1 MTMSGSSLM
10 PLPALGALAIG
21 TALLLAVAPAHAE
34 SADDSRLRQIAGQA
48 QSYTG
53 EVRELLAKG
62 ADPNAPGQGGRT
74 ALHGAAR
81 IAAAETM
88 QALLEAGGN
97 PNRRDEDGNT
107 PLHFAADSAA
117 RAMSIGG
124 EVDTIRVLLRAGG
137 NPNRAN
143 ARGRTPLHV
152 AASSPHGEGAVRAL
166 VSGGADADRKDRSG
180 DTPLHAAVGPNL
192 GQPGV
197 VRTLLNGGGDAS
209 ARNGDGLTVLQL
221 FVRVA
226 PDQGDTAALL
236 IDAGADPDRK
246 YPNGDAPLHAAIRSG
261 GNRGKVDVA
270 EALLSGGADPCVRD
284 AKRYTPYQVAR
295 EGGAIHRALD
305 RAGGHDF
312 ACDGSGV
319 QITEVDRVMRAAKRS
334 NVRSGPGTEH
344 DKVGLLEVGDEVRV
358 TGEAG
363 DWLRIE
369 TPRGEAFVH
378 ASLLEAQVT
387 LEPRC
392 EGRQEGAKCWKE
404 LADRPG
410 CHVWD
415 SYLQLDQTVT
425 WSGACQG
432 GLAIGQGTLDWI
444 ASDWSVEETGALDRG
459 KHRGE
464 WAASFDSGTV
474 AEGTYV
480 GGELNGRW
488 VFRYPG
494 GTVEEGPYVDSER
507 HGRWIERFKDGG
519 RLEQEWRN
527 GSREGQPGVY
537 VTSDGNRHPGRW
549 SDGCF
554 VDDDGN
560 PRVKLNSKTWEE
572 CTSQ

>member
-1 MTMSGSSLM
+1 MRVIQR
-10 PLPALGALAIG
+10 LASAAI
-21 TALLLAVAPAHAE
+21 LAVLATTHAVAE
-34 SADDSRLRQIAGQA
+34 STDDSRLRQLAGQA

-62 ADPNAPGQGGRT
+62 ADPNAPGQGGWT

-88 QALLEAGGN
+88 HALLEAGGD
-97 PNRRDEDGNT
+97 PNSRDENGNT
-107 PLHFAADSAA
+107 PLHFAAESAP

-137 NPNRAN
+137 DPNRTN

-166 VSGGADADRKDRSG
+166 VSGGAYTDRKDRSG
-180 DTPLHAAVGPNL
+180 NTPLHAAVGPNL
-192 GQPGV
+192 GQPEV
-197 VRTLLNGGGDAS
+197 VRTLLDGGGNPS

-221 FVRVA
+221 FVREA
-226 PDQGDTAALL
+226 PDRGDTAALL

-246 YPNGDAPLHAAIRSG
+246 YPNGDAPLHATIRSG

-270 EALLSGGADPCVRD
+270 EALLAGGADPCVRD

-295 EGGAIHRALD
+295 EGGTIHRALD

-312 ACDGSGV
+312 ACDRSGV

-363 DWLRIE
+363 GWLRIE
-369 TPRGEAFVH
+369 TPRGEAFVY

-404 LADRPG
+404 IADRPG
-410 CHVWD
+410 CYVWD
-415 SYLQLDQTVT
+415 SYFRPDQTVS
-425 WSGACQG
+425 WSGACQS
-432 GLAIGQGTLDWI
+432 GLAIGQGTLDWT
-444 ASDWSVEETGALDRG
+444 ASDWSVEESGVLDRG

-464 WAASFDSGTV
+464 WTARFDDGTV
-474 AEGTYV
+474 YKGPYV
-480 GGELNGRW
+480 DGELHGQW
-488 VFRYPG
+488 VIRFADG
-494 GTVEEGPYVDSER
+494 VVWEGPYVNGKE
-507 HGRWIERFKDGG
+507 HGQWVERFKSGAC
-519 RLEQEWRN
+519 LEQEWRN
-527 GSREGQPGVY
+527 GSREGQPGVF
-537 VTSDGNRHPGRW
+537 VTKDGNRHPGRW

-554 VDDDGN
+554 LDDNDN
-560 PRVKLNSKTWEE
+560 PQVKVKSKTWEE
-572 CTSQ
+572 CRQ